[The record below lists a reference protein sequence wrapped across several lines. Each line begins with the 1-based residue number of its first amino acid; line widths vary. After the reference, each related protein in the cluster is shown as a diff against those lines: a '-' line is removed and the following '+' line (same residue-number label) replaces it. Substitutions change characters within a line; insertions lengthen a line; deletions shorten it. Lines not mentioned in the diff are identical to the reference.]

1 MFSILL
7 GIIPS
12 DFNMRNR
19 QFSKVVTLF
28 YNLTSNAWG
37 FQFLIIITNTCYYI
51 FSIIIIL
58 MDMQCYLTVGMI
70 YII

>member
-12 DFNMRNR
+12 DFDMRNR
-19 QFSKVVTLF
+19 QFSKVVALF

-37 FQFLIIITNTCYYI
+37 FQFLIINNTCYYI

-70 YII
+70 YIV